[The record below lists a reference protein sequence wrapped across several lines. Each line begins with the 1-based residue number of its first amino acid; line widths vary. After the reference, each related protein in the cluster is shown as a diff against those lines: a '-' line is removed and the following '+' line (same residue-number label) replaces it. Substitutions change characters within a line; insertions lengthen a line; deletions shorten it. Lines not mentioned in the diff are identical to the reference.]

1 VTIIIMGMSVLFNA
15 PLEEIANPSI
25 TPNPAKAPWYF
36 LGIQEMV
43 SWGDPFWMGVF
54 VPTVG
59 VILLILIPY
68 LDRSQIGTGVWLH
81 PSRRL
86 HNILFTAFAVI
97 FIGLIIVGTFM
108 RGPNWGFYWP
118 WQEWPIGPIP

>member
-1 VTIIIMGMSVLFNA
+1 VYFDA
-15 PLEEIANPSI
+15 PLDEIANPAI

-36 LGIQEMV
+36 LGIQELV

-54 VPTVG
+54 IPTVG
-59 VILLILIPY
+59 AILLILIPY
-68 LDRSQIGTGVWLH
+68 LDRSQIGTGVWFH

-86 HNILFTAFAVI
+86 HNILFTIFAVV

-108 RGPNWGFYWP
+108 RGHSWEFYWP
-118 WQEWPIGPIP
+118 WQL